1 MKVIYQYMYTEQ
13 RWNKIHTR
21 HKISLDDRK
30 CPNKRNDDGEIEKR
44 GILL

>member
-1 MKVIYQYMYTEQ
+1 MYNTEQ
-13 RWNKIHTR
+13 RRNNIHTRLR

-30 CPNKRNDDGEIEKR
+30 CPNERNDTKEIEKR